1 MARVQLV
8 MPDEDHDRYARQAR
22 REGISLNAWL
32 RAAARE
38 RLDKRQAIKQFESPE
53 EVQEFFVSCA
63 AREGAGTEPDWNDH
77 LRVMYESRGRGTTE
91 T

>member
-8 MPDEDHDRYARQAR
+8 IPDEDHDRYVRQAR

-32 RAAARE
+32 RTAARE
-38 RLDKRQAIKQFESPE
+38 RLDKHKAIMQFESPE
-53 EVQEFFVSCA
+53 EVQEFFASCA
-63 AREGAGTEPDWNDH
+63 DGEGPGTESDWSDH
-77 LRVMYESRGRGTTE
+77 LRVIHESRGKGAAE

>member
-8 MPDEDHDRYARQAR
+8 MPDEDHDLYVRQAR
-22 REGISLNAWL
+22 REGMSLNAWL

-38 RLDKRQAIKQFESPE
+38 RLDNRQAIKQFESPE
-53 EVQEFFVSCA
+53 EVQEFFVSCT

-77 LRVMYESRGRGTTE
+77 LRVMHESRGRGAAE